1 MRWKTPAGALIALA
15 FLIPAAPAMAQTPS
29 LGLNAACETV
39 KRDVYQDIR
48 KLTLD
53 LDTIDD
59 GQLRLLAYRILDEA
73 QANKFPVLP
82 GALEKRL
89 AGTPDDLRAYL
100 KSDVQKAWL
109 TDLRVSV
116 GRTMVNAGDNVDA
129 AAQKVLDEAA
139 VDAYLAYLN
148 DGVYVA
154 RALDCASKP
163 TPTPSASASATPS
176 ASPSA
181 TTTVA
186 PTPTSSASL
195 GAPGGENGEGGGL
208 PVTGANTATVAGI
221 GGALLLLGGVGYL
234 VGRRRRSSFVA

>member
-29 LGLNAACETV
+29 TGLNAACQTV

-48 KLTLD
+48 KLTSD
-53 LDTIDD
+53 LDTADD
-59 GQLRLLAYRILDEA
+59 GQLRLVAYRILDEA
-73 QANKFPVLP
+73 RANKFPVLP

-100 KSDVQKAWL
+100 KADVQKAWL

-116 GRTMVNAGDNVDA
+116 GRTMVDAGDNVDA

-154 RALDCASKP
+154 RALDCASQP
-163 TPTPSASASATPS
+163 TPTPSASATPS

-186 PTPTSSASL
+186 PTPTSSASP

-221 GGALLLLGGVGYL
+221 GGALLLLGGAGYL
-234 VGRRRRSSFVA
+234 IGRRRRSSFVA

>member
-29 LGLNAACETV
+29 TGLNAACQTV
-39 KRDVYQDIR
+39 ERDVYQDIR
-48 KLTLD
+48 KLTSD
-53 LDTIDD
+53 LDTTDD
-59 GQLRLLAYRILDEA
+59 GQLRLVAYRILDEA
-73 QANKFPVLP
+73 QANRFPVLP
-82 GALEKRL
+82 GALEKAL

-100 KSDVQKAWL
+100 KADVQKAWL

-116 GRTMVNAGDNVDA
+116 GRTMVDAGDNVDA

-154 RALDCASKP
+154 RALDCAPKP
-163 TPTPSASASATPS
+163 TPTLSASATPS

-186 PTPTSSASL
+186 PTPTSSASP

-221 GGALLLLGGVGYL
+221 GGALLLLGGAGYL
-234 VGRRRRSSFVA
+234 IGRRRRSSFVA